1 MNNIEIIASGDK
13 WIGDGIIPTM
23 SAITELIDNSE
34 DSLIMTIYVL
44 TSDLIFDKIHSAL
57 KRGVEIEIFIYFNED
72 YLNLINKLKKLSD
85 SYNYCK
91 IHILDEEFIHSKIII
106 SDRSKL
112 LIGSANFSRRAFF
125 SNYELGVFIDD
136 SHIAFELEKVI
147 KRLL

>member
-57 KRGVEIEIFIYFNED
+57 K
-72 YLNLINKLKKLSD
+72 
-85 SYNYCK
+85 
-91 IHILDEEFIHSKIII
+91 
-106 SDRSKL
+106 
-112 LIGSANFSRRAFF
+112 
-125 SNYELGVFIDD
+125 
-136 SHIAFELEKVI
+136 
-147 KRLL
+147 

>member
-13 WIGDGIIPTM
+13 WIGDGVIPTL
-23 SAITELIDNSE
+23 SAISDLIDNSE

-44 TSDLIFDKIHSAL
+44 TSNLILDKIHSAL
-57 KRGVEIEIFIYFNED
+57 KRGVEIEIFIYYNED
-72 YLNLINKLKKLSD
+72 YLNLIRKLKKLSD

-112 LIGSANFSRRAFF
+112 LIGSANFSCRALF
-125 SNYELGVFIDD
+125 SNYELGVFIDNP
-136 SHIAFELEKVI
+136 L
-147 KRLL
+147 